1 VQIKN
6 IGIGTSG
13 SSSYRLDVN
22 GGIRAWG
29 WTSPSDR
36 RLKTNISSVSSGLD
50 KVLALNP
57 VSYNYKF
64 KTEKYQGIDKKTLSQ
79 NKVKSMEGDLLEVDE
94 TMHIGL
100 IAQEVKEVIP
110 ELVVEDEE
118 GILGINYIELIPILI
133 QSIKEQQEQIDA
145 LKSEIKLLKKD

>member
-1 VQIKN
+1 
-6 IGIGTSG
+6 
-13 SSSYRLDVN
+13 
-22 GGIRAWG
+22 
-29 WTSPSDR
+29 
-36 RLKTNISSVSSGLD
+36 
-50 KVLALNP
+50 
-57 VSYNYKF
+57 
-64 KTEKYQGIDKKTLSQ
+64 
-79 NKVKSMEGDLLEVDE
+79 MEGDLLEVDE